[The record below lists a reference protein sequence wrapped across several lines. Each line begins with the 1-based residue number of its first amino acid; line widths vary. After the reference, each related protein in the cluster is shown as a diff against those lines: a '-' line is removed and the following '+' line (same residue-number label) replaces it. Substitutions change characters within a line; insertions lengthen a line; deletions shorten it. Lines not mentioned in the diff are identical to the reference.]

1 MAANGREIVVVR
13 LRLALTMVGV
23 LTASAAGAQ
32 QPLYTGIITPYL
44 GAAAGGDVEGRGVTP
59 GASMAVLDNNGLGA
73 ELDVGHTR
81 EIDETLFSESAI
93 TSVMVN
99 VIGMW
104 RISAVRPFVVA
115 GAGLLRV
122 RAELP
127 VVGLVTSRTDWAF
140 DAGAGVQYM
149 FDDAIGVRGDVRYFR
164 YLQRHDD
171 LPLRDSGFFDYWRTS
186 IGVTFAWP
194 IR

>member
-1 MAANGREIVVVR
+1 VAANGREIVVVR

-23 LTASAAGAQ
+23 LTASAAAAQ

-81 EIDETLFSESAI
+81 EI
-93 TSVMVN
+93 
-99 VIGMW
+99 GMW

-127 VVGLVTSRTDWAF
+127 VMGLVTSRTDWAF

-171 LPLRDSGFFDYWRTS
+171 LPLRDNGFFDYWRTS